1 MARKLI
7 FQIGRELR
15 KFDNT
20 VDQRLHKVGA
30 SPDKLQ
36 ETNSAC
42 SGDRHAPDNNFCA
55 QFRTLSN
62 RWRKCVDVLN
72 RGVHRPYCNCRVADH
87 PWPIALKARKLSKQ
101 AAPYPTTGSRVYIAN
116 CDFPTGLDLAG
127 WTADQHILNL
137 VAIPSASPPN
147 KANVWLLSTIRRC
160 GRNWIAPRGI
170 CDVRKLQDLVLP
182 RMDFAHSNLA
192 WLFLTFDGGH
202 RCAGGSPAL
211 ELVMLPF
218 LS

>member
-1 MARKLI
+1 M
-7 FQIGRELR
+7 RELSHPWAR
-15 KFDNT
+15 WGRGPVAGN
-20 VDQRLHKVGA
+20 
-30 SPDKLQ
+30 
-36 ETNSAC
+36 NSV
-42 SGDRHAPDNNFCA
+42 SSSRDRD
-55 QFRTLSN
+55 
-62 RWRKCVDVLN
+62 

-202 RCAGGSPAL
+202 RCAGGAL
-211 ELVMLPF
+211 RWSWLCCLF
-218 LS
+218 YHKGNLSSCLMGYCRCFVAPLHKKLNSLDCSQCVRLLLLLKIS